1 MTAKCTFGGCR
12 LRACRNPTRGHVG
25 RRGWRLDEA
34 VRPHVC
40 MQSIHT
46 VHARYAY
53 YACMVFVSCMH
64 TMHSYYVCALF
75 MVPVCALFMVPYIC
89 IHTSMH
95 TYTFMHAAR
104 YDCTMQSC
112 IIHTHACMYACT
124 DARAHPKCMQAY
136 QLSTVHQLSIAG
148 RRSHSGR

>member
-1 MTAKCTFGGCR
+1 MHARVRIYNATHLQRYAQMPCMSAMCRQEDR
-12 LRACRNPTRGHVG
+12 LRLPTDG
-25 RRGWRLDEA
+25 ES
-34 VRPHVC
+34 
-40 MQSIHT
+40 QSIHLAAA
-46 VHARYAY
+46 ARALAAIRRVATRAGADGASTRRRGRTYARSLYAY

-112 IIHTHACMYACT
+112 IIHTHACMYA
-124 DARAHPKCMQAY
+124 
-136 QLSTVHQLSIAG
+136 
-148 RRSHSGR
+148 